1 MIFLYKWVKI
11 IHIEEIERYGTMN
24 DLIGRDKEVKRL
36 KRVMNEKEAQLVIV
50 YGRRRVGKTY
60 LVNEFFENNFAFK
73 FTGAYDRPRQEQL
86 KNYTL
91 ELNHISN
98 TKYEVPKDW
107 TEAFFLLRDY
117 LEKKDPDEKQVVFF
131 DEMPWMD
138 TQSSG
143 FLPAFEWFWNSW
155 GSSKKN
161 LVFIACGSSTSWLV
175 KNIDNNKGG
184 LFNRRT
190 CRIYLNPLDLYYT
203 EQYLNSRDIYWSRY
217 DITVCYMIMGGIPF
231 YLRLLDRE
239 LSLNENID
247 MIFFNK
253 MSELW
258 DEFDQLFQT
267 LFKNSDQYI
276 KIVEALSQ
284 KKRGLSRAE
293 ISKATKIPPNGD
305 LTQMLSDLEKSGFIR
320 VNAKFGNKSRDKTYQ
335 LCDYF
340 TMFFLRFVR
349 ENYGKDDHF
358 WSNMTDNPARNAW
371 QGLTFEQVC
380 KDHITQIK
388 DKLGISGVFSTVSS
402 WSKRGND
409 EEKGA
414 QIDMLIDRRDHVI
427 SLCEDKFSTN
437 TYEITK
443 EYDESLKNK
452 VEVFRSST
460 GTKKTIQVAM
470 ITTYGIKPNKYSNYV
485 GKVIQ
490 LDDLFQKSDD

>member
-1 MIFLYKWVKI
+1 
-11 IHIEEIERYGTMN
+11 MN
-24 DLIGRDKEVKRL
+24 DLIGREKEIKRL
-36 KRVMNEKEAQLVIV
+36 TKVMKEKEAQLVIV
-50 YGRRRVGKTY
+50 YGRRRVGKTF
-60 LVNEFFENNFAFK
+60 LVNEFFENKFDFK
-73 FTGAYDRPRQEQL
+73 FTGAYNRPRQEQL
-86 KNYTL
+86 KNFIL
-91 ELNHISN
+91 ELNHYSDE
-98 TKYEVPKDW
+98 KYDNPKDW

-117 LEKKDPDEKQVVFF
+117 LEKKGSDEKQVVFF

-138 TQSSG
+138 SQLSG

-155 GSSKKN
+155 GSARKN
-161 LVFIACGSSTSWLV
+161 LVFIVCGSSTSWLV

-190 CRIYLNPLDLYYT
+190 CRIILSPLDLYNT
-203 EQYLNSRDIYWSRY
+203 EKYLNSRDIYWSRY
-217 DITVCYMIMGGIPF
+217 DIALCYMIMGGIPF

-284 KKRGLSRAE
+284 KKKGLARGE
-293 ISKATKIPPNGD
+293 ISKATKIPANGD

-320 VNAKFGNKSRDKTYQ
+320 VNTKFGNKSKEKTYQ

-340 TMFFLRFVR
+340 TMFYLRFVR
-349 ENYGKDDHF
+349 DNYGKDEHF
-358 WSNMTDNPARNAW
+358 WSNTTDNPSRNAW
-371 QGLTFEQVC
+371 QGLTFEQIC
-380 KDHITQIK
+380 KDHIAQVK
-388 DKLGISGVFSTVSS
+388 KKLGIPGILSTVSS
-402 WSKRGND
+402 WYKQGND
-409 EEKGA
+409 DEKGA

-427 SLCEDKFSTN
+427 SLCEDKFSTQP
-437 TYEITK
+437 YEITK

-452 VEVFRSST
+452 VAVFREAT
-460 GTKKTIQVAM
+460 GTRKTIQVAM
-470 ITTYGIKPNKYSNYV
+470 ITTYGLKPNKYSNYI
-485 GKVIQ
+485 GKIIQ
-490 LDDLFQKSDD
+490 LDDLFEKNDD